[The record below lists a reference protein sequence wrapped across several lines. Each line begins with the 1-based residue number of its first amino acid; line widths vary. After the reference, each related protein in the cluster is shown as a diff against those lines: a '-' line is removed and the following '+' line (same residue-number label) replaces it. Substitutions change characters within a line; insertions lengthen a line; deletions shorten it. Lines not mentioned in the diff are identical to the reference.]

1 MPAQFPQTRLRRLRR
16 TKALRSMVR
25 ETTLSVE
32 NLIYP
37 LFVVPGRQIKREI
50 SSLPGQ
56 YQFSVDKIADEAKEI
71 AELGIPAVLVF
82 GLPEKKSALGEE
94 SFDDNGIAQQAIKAI
109 KAATPDLIVISD
121 ICLCSYTDHGHC
133 GPLNEHQGCYQVE
146 NDKALEILAKMAAS
160 HAKAGADILAP
171 SGMMDGMVGAIRQ
184 ALDQAGFED
193 RAILSYAVKY
203 ASAFYGPFR
212 LAADCA
218 PQAGDRKS
226 YQMDPANIQE
236 AWREAELDITEGAD
250 MLMVKPAL
258 AYLDV
263 IYSLKQRYPLPM
275 AAYNVSGEYSMIK
288 LAATAGL
295 LDETAAVLESL
306 TAMKRAGAD
315 LIITYFAKE
324 IAPLL

>member
-1 MPAQFPQTRLRRLRR
+1 MSASFPHTRLRRLRR
-16 TKALRSMVR
+16 TESLRNMVR
-25 ETTLSVE
+25 ETTLSVD

-37 LFVVPGRQIKREI
+37 LFVVPGHNIKREI
-50 SSLPGQ
+50 SSLPDQ
-56 YQFSVDKIADEAKEI
+56 YQFSVDKVVEEAKEV
-71 AELGIPAVLVF
+71 AELGIPAVLIF
-82 GLPEKKSALGEE
+82 GLPEAKSAEGHA
-94 SFDDNGIAQQAIKAI
+94 SYDDNGIAQQAIKAI
-109 KAATPDLIVISD
+109 KAATPELVVISD

-133 GPLNEHQGCYQVE
+133 GPIDEHRGCYQVD
-146 NDKALEILAKMAAS
+146 NDKTLAILAKMAVS

-184 ALDQAGFED
+184 GLDQAGFAD

-212 LAADCA
+212 AAADCA

-226 YQMDPANIQE
+226 YQMDPANLQE
-236 AWREAELDITEGAD
+236 AWREAELDIAEGAD

-275 AAYNVSGEYSMIK
+275 AAYNVSGEYSMLK
-288 LAATAGL
+288 VAAKAGL
-295 LDETAAVLESL
+295 LDENKAILEMLLS
-306 TAMKRAGAD
+306 MKRAGAD
-315 LIITYFAKE
+315 LIITYFAKQVARL
-324 IAPLL
+324 I